1 MYQDACCAASGR
13 VRASSAGQSR
23 LRASERF
30 DRPVESRR
38 HHLPR
43 GDRAPAVPVV
53 RRTTEQGGHVRT
65 LLQCSPLSI
74 ASNHT
79 TNRRCSVRSKRYLFL
94 TRSCHFKLFLIFFV
108 FPGRFFFHFPF
119 FFSKLLFFCTRICA
133 TKYRLY
139 PSQIRLALDLLALE
153 GCISLIIQ

>member
-1 MYQDACCAASGR
+1 MCQNACCAASGR
-13 VRASSAGQSR
+13 VRASTAGQSR

-65 LLQCSPLSI
+65 LLCSPLGI

-108 FPGRFFFHFPF
+108 FPGRFFSIFR
-119 FFSKLLFFCTRICA
+119 FFSLETSIFCTRICA
-133 TKYRLY
+133 TKYRFY

>member
-1 MYQDACCAASGR
+1 MYQDACCAAPGR
-13 VRASSAGQSR
+13 VRASTAGQSR

-65 LLQCSPLSI
+65 LLRSPLSI

-94 TRSCHFKLFLIFFV
+94 TRSCHFKLFLIFS
-108 FPGRFFFHFPF
+108 FPERFFPPF
-119 FFSKLLFFCTRICA
+119 SVFFSKLLFFCTRICA
-133 TKYRLY
+133 TKYCLY

>member
-1 MYQDACCAASGR
+1 MYQDACCAAPGR
-13 VRASSAGQSR
+13 VRASTAGQSR

-65 LLQCSPLSI
+65 LLRSPLSI

-94 TRSCHFKLFLIFFV
+94 TRSCHFKLFLIFS
-108 FPGRFFFHFPF
+108 FPGRFFPF
-119 FFSKLLFFCTRICA
+119 SVFFSRNFYFFVHVYVQPNTAFIPVKL
-133 TKYRLY
+133 
-139 PSQIRLALDLLALE
+139 
-153 GCISLIIQ
+153 GWHLIY

>member
-65 LLQCSPLSI
+65 LLRSPLSI

-94 TRSCHFKLFLIFFV
+94 TRSCHFKLFLIFL
-108 FPGRFFFHFPF
+108 FPGRFFPF
-119 FFSKLLFFCTRICA
+119 SVFSLETSIF
-133 TKYRLY
+133 LY
-139 PSQIRLALDLLALE
+139 TYMCNQIPPLSQPN
-153 GCISLIIQ
+153 